1 MGRGQVLIQI
11 QVQVDVQVRDLVEQ
25 LLTDQLEL
33 FLAALVLL
41 LGFVLAVATW
51 LLLRRFL
58 GFAGVPDAVEG
69 TPFERTARRLGT
81 STVSLLSQ
89 LSGLFVLGLAT
100 LAALNILGFIGTG
113 RFVARFTAYLP
124 RAFVAVVV
132 VIVGL
137 ITGEKA
143 EMRVSEKLQGIKLEA
158 VDFLPTTVKYSVFFV
173 AALIALSQ
181 LGVATGALLVVLT
194 AYLFGVVVVSTVAFW
209 DLLASGAAGVY
220 LLLTEPYAIGD
231 EVEIDG
237 KRGIV
242 QEISVFVTHVEN
254 DDREFVIPNR
264 VVFRNGIV
272 RIR

>member
-1 MGRGQVLIQI
+1 MVRWRQVIE
-11 QVQVDVQVRDLVEQ
+11 R

-33 FLAALVLL
+33 VMAAVVLL
-41 LGFVLAVATW
+41 LGFLLALVVW
-51 LLLRRFL
+51 RLVRRFL
-58 GFAGVPDAVEG
+58 AFAGVPDAVEG
-69 TPFERTARRLGT
+69 TPFERTAQRLGT

-89 LSGLFVLGLAT
+89 LSGLFVVGLAT
-100 LAALNILGFIGTG
+100 LAALNILGFIGAE
-113 RFVARFTAYLP
+113 RFVGRFTAYLP

-143 EMRVSEKLQGIKLEA
+143 EMRVSERLRGIKLEA
-158 VDFLPTTVKYSVFFV
+158 LDFLPAAVKYSIFFV
-173 AALIALSQ
+173 AALIALRQ
-181 LGVATGALLVVLT
+181 LGIATAALLVVLT
-194 AYLFGVVVVSTVAFW
+194 AYLFGVVLVCIVASW
-209 DLLASGAAGVY
+209 HLLASAGAGVY

-254 DDREFVIPNR
+254 DEREFVIPNR
-264 VVFRNGIV
+264 TVVRSGV
-272 RIR
+272 VQIR